1 MSTATRPEA
10 ESPSDSSPRKATTWA
25 YSSSTLSTH
34 PTAAEPGPPCG
45 SLTHTTG
52 RSTGKSTSSK
62 PQTELQKATW
72 STLHTDKGCSVKG
85 RRKQLGSAQYSTCDD
100 KHGNA
105 GCAVQARPATYGQ
118 ELNEDGGAI
127 YAVELRE
134 AGIRVWGF
142 PRDSIP
148 DDISSMER
156 RPDPSSWG
164 PALADFPSTHC
175 DIPSHFSNQS
185 IIVNIDL
192 CGEMGAQR
200 EEYNDLYG
208 CPATCQE
215 FVARNAQNLS
225 QAYWEFRSFRIYQ
238 TM

>member
-1 MSTATRPEA
+1 
-10 ESPSDSSPRKATTWA
+10 
-25 YSSSTLSTH
+25 
-34 PTAAEPGPPCG
+34 
-45 SLTHTTG
+45 
-52 RSTGKSTSSK
+52 
-62 PQTELQKATW
+62 
-72 STLHTDKGCSVKG
+72 
-85 RRKQLGSAQYSTCDD
+85 
-100 KHGNA
+100 
-105 GCAVQARPATYGQ
+105 
-118 ELNEDGGAI
+118 
-127 YAVELRE
+127 
-134 AGIRVWGF
+134 
-142 PRDSIP
+142 
-148 DDISSMER
+148 MER